1 MRCRLNSGRGRYP
14 SMGYES
20 VGAFSVTTA
29 MIRGILAYYGGRC
42 ETIRRA
48 IFSCLFSALQETCL
62 SQIVLPCIP
71 SPGLQQQAYPFVS
84 KFARFLHVRLTL
96 LLLSQQAIIHR
107 SYISPI
113 VFHYC
118 IIAVYGPHD
127 ARKYYIFLYH
137 SVYFPMRAYRSQ

>member
-29 MIRGILAYYGGRC
+29 MIRGNLAYYGGRC

-62 SQIVLPCIP
+62 SQIVLPFIP
-71 SPGLQQQAYPFVS
+71 SQGLQHQAYPLES
-84 KFARFLHVRLTL
+84 KFARFLLVRSTL
-96 LLLSQQAIIHR
+96 VLL
-107 SYISPI
+107 
-113 VFHYC
+113 
-118 IIAVYGPHD
+118 PH
-127 ARKYYIFLYH
+127 
-137 SVYFPMRAYRSQ
+137 Q